1 MIDAD
6 LFWFC
11 NCPGRYKV
19 SLTMGGLGSTG
30 SETNALGEACAQGI
44 EDHFDPYAR
53 MSAPENEAQVMPVLT
68 PTRDFKAPRQSDL
81 KLRNENP

>member
-1 MIDAD
+1 
-6 LFWFC
+6 
-11 NCPGRYKV
+11 
-19 SLTMGGLGSTG
+19 
-30 SETNALGEACAQGI
+30 LGEACAQGI